1 MIYWGTIN
9 DLFLKMMI
17 MVAIFSWLAI
27 GYCIWFNAFRIIPFG
42 WLTSE
47 QTLTYFSKSIL
58 IYSSMMLLSYHI
70 ATRFN

>member
-17 MVAIFSWLAI
+17 VVAIFSWLAI
-27 GYCIWFNAFRIIPFG
+27 GYCILFNAYRIIPYG
-42 WLTSE
+42 WLTNTQS
-47 QTLTYFSKSIL
+47 LTYFSKSIL
-58 IYSSMMLLSYHI
+58 IYSGIMLISYHV